1 MKKIFSFTKKKKHPS
16 GTPDSGSVLSLGY
29 ELKEKDLGKV
39 HKAAWTGDVA
49 KLKQLAKKNDINQL
63 DKENRT
69 ALHIAC
75 ASGHVEVV
83 QFLLE
88 SKAKLNLCD
97 NQNRSA
103 LMKAVQGQHER
114 CVSMLLENHAEPNL
128 VDINGNTALH
138 LAANIPSISIA
149 ILLLQHEAN
158 INAPNKEGFTP
169 LTVAVRE
176 DHIEMAEFLLNESAD
191 VNLLDQD
198 QRSPLMI
205 AAGNGQ
211 IGMLRL
217 LLRFNADTT
226 LKDTKGW
233 SADDYAGMNGH
244 HPCSHLII
252 EHGTQRSDGP
262 SLSHQ
267 GLGKKKK
274 KKALGSPFQDLEAG
288 FSLGG
293 PATDKDGNGANEAGG
308 GFEDN
313 SQSESLSRVSKSASD
328 EWPSSEDDD
337 ELVLNKKKP
346 QKVNL
351 SRMIASKKGEA
362 DRVAEQ
368 GKSKD
373 SEQPSSSKATSDSRE
388 GSPEAEDSEEEVGEE
403 EEEEEEEDDDDDDD
417 DDDEEEEE
425 EEEDDEEEEE
435 DDEESDEEDG
445 EEDEEENENEEED
458 DDNCVAAVQA
468 NTSEYE
474 DILKPSVAAALNI
487 TDSADSQKIPATDIS
502 YSDGTTPD
510 NVDASEKDAKTDIQ
524 NTGLVCPVGSPSFAM
539 LKTLNVEDDCVVSA
553 IRVESKFSDEDDS
566 LGKECIWSSG
576 QNKTLHLG
584 STGGPMSSRPGT
596 ETLSH
601 CKIKEEEF
609 ERELEKDDVDD
620 DDSWSNKQNSGET
633 VWKNSDNDEDNQ
645 TVGFGCNTVL
655 ANQKNILSE
664 VCAENT
670 HSASDAEDGT
680 GLSEVLKEDK
690 RRSSWGSSLEDSDAD
705 LSQEDEV
712 KNEML
717 DQKSDFRGLDL
728 QQEGLNE
735 KSKLTKSNEDH
746 VDTSW
751 DSSSPMVPSSKC
763 VSPKQMVEKPKSSTG
778 VHPSK
783 SRPGKASPDLSEWN
797 SSSENDENDY
807 GSCTK
812 GKVVCGKVSKTNVT
826 PNKTGEQH
834 NSDGSWQG
842 NTGSHKKETNDAPPA
857 ESPVPD
863 NDNVDSILQNK
874 RKLDLEKK
882 KSDDSSWDD
891 EDESDESE
899 KQKTEDEVADSGD
912 LLKMNLS
919 TPAGVRSPKSR
930 PSSTMDKKLEEETEV
945 GNGHKNN
952 EVVVGKDQST
962 ENNRPQE
969 EKLVTVI
976 KSDPPRDEES
986 SEDSDSLDQ
995 RLQYDF
1001 ASATVKVSDVGDDSD
1016 NVLDGGEKSD
1026 DEHAA
1031 RLTAYVQ
1038 LQDKS
1043 AIVPETRVSS
1053 HNIDG
1058 EQHYEVTH
1066 DQGHD
1071 GKTFFD
1077 QVLPQTDID
1086 DVDLDSPDEGERI
1099 GMGHFKNIEDC
1110 VSQKEDST
1118 DNEDDDN
1125 EDDDNDDKEQVGE
1138 DEEDEDEG
1146 DMSDENDQPAESE
1159 ESLGAASTVPETEKD
1174 KKRDFLSELGLQKG
1188 EEEQD
1193 SWDSE
1198 SHSED
1203 TNMPHEEKQS
1213 SFLRPTEPTQHQEV
1227 TSTADEANKENLFY
1241 IPSFLRGE
1249 GGSKMVALVPRR
1261 SVDRPRGSQ
1270 AGNDA
1275 NEKEH
1280 DTKEDI
1286 TQKETGKP
1294 KWEPLSVLSKL
1305 EGDNDRKTDLM
1316 EELGLGDVD
1325 DLEDASDWDSASTTS
1340 KRTLPGRKM
1349 TSPGLDEFPECI
1361 NPALNEQDEDVTAAA
1376 PPTPQRSISLTP
1388 HRLLPHPQPRA
1399 RKLVPQKPESEEE
1412 SDWEPENVAPSAS
1425 TNTAKIDY
1433 QWQYTA
1439 EHQAVVKPDSPELSS
1454 MAGDRQGDK
1463 ELDGP
1468 QHKEKDDTG
1477 DTCEL
1482 GLNKAWL
1489 SGRVGEN
1496 CNDLRDQPSP
1506 EGGGEDCPW
1515 EKRYEKL
1522 WVEVEKR
1529 EVKSTFKN
1537 VAGELKEKF
1546 GELFQS
1552 RCSAEEAAEEEQ
1564 ATAESTSAEE
1574 GSSDEDEGEIIVR
1587 PAARARS
1594 TVLLTIPEQ
1603 RESGLEDSLTESPGN
1618 SRCEDGMQLA
1628 QPPVSDSSM
1637 HQEPELLTDDAL
1649 EESRSPS
1656 PHLTTAQRECYR
1668 DHAST
1673 AFTDG
1678 HIIRHIYDS
1687 NVDSSSFLKD
1697 ETKHGPFHKQ
1707 HLDLISK
1714 DQTADLQEAEVNNVE
1729 EDREEATKSYP
1740 PLISRHS
1747 ASIPGV
1753 SDEELEEDLER
1764 FKLEVGMLKV
1774 VFMDLEKEKA
1784 QLLKEVG
1791 KEMTKTGAE
1800 VQKSNAS
1807 RDTGGMTQEEADTEK
1822 PESRLGSLLRQT
1834 GAIQLEQQPAANKST
1849 NEAPEQSH
1857 LPLQQSHSSN
1867 KQEEQTV
1874 EETLKLELVRGA
1886 RHSRAPPTN
1895 THVNGDPLS
1904 VFDDSTLSD
1913 VSDDEGRLT
1922 SRKQKNE
1929 NAEEELA
1936 EDFDELTQSSDTAT
1950 DDIDSPTSGYRH
1962 ASVLIQKLDSAT
1974 LDSRS
1979 MVKLQNIFH
1988 EYERSIQKARSRHGY
2003 LADKVSQL
2011 EVERAELKSTLEEVK
2026 DVKSALERNQLELQ
2040 TEVTNLKFQLKQE
2053 QENRRNATM
2062 MYNTTRDKLRRTE
2075 EQHQLEVQERQKVEL
2090 TLRNLELEMRT
2101 LVNNMKQLEE
2111 DHSETQR
2118 LLAQERSARMLQE
2131 NLLNS
2136 HLHKQQEI
2144 EEENKRNISK
2154 SNEALSQLTEAS
2166 DRERELLQQNATLQ
2180 EQLTILRTDLE
2191 RSQANSTLKESH
2203 ILEENEALKEQLEDF
2218 RRDLKL
2224 NRDALTQTVF
2234 NCNNQVTTLKSELAM
2249 ITTRLENERQT
2260 RETLEV
2266 EVESTRT
2273 RLVGAVK
2280 EAERCLAAT
2289 AETEK
2294 ALLRE
2299 KEEHQRLKEKLT
2311 GEATTQRETVSCL
2324 SQKLAKSEACT
2335 NSLENEV
2342 HRGTL
2347 QLTEKGL
2354 LLDVLQREKDQA
2366 TARVK
2371 ELEAALQSE
2380 RELVSRSKA
2389 RQEVTQERL
2398 AQAQSEGMLMRQQL
2412 EEAQNKGVAKDRA
2425 VTDAQERFSDILSKL
2440 RSDCEERV
2448 QLVEERNKE
2457 LASKAADL
2465 RDQIYK
2471 LEEEK
2476 NERET
2481 NLRQLQQE
2489 LADSLKRLSM
2499 SEASLEVNTRY
2510 RNDLEEEKTRLF
2522 KDIDRLKGK
2531 LEESE
2536 DHHVQA
2542 ERRINSLKSG
2552 LDEREKELTTA
2563 AQKLQEAL
2571 SASAASDTTIKQLE
2585 EAVQRLEIENARLEA
2600 AAKLQSNKIGVLQ
2613 KEAQEAV
2620 MVSNLF
2626 QLSDCSPGGGVRG
2639 HLEDLVTNLQSSKM
2653 TLEDQLNREVQ
2664 KQSVLSHTAQDSQAL
2679 WEEELK
2685 SRSKLGLRLAELEK
2699 EKGELNTQMEIEKK
2713 KAKKI
2718 TEQKKAVDTRLDQE
2732 MKRNTELQKEMY
2744 RLRTLLKTAK
2754 KKLRDQDT
2762 GGAEFGSPM
2771 SSVRMELGRHSQ
2783 AEGGFGRVKD
2793 KVDDLQ
2799 VQLEKEATRRSQL
2812 EKVNG
2817 ELKDQLASLKSF
2829 SHSTDQL
2836 ERSKRQLEEE
2846 VLDLRRRMETAH
2858 MEQSQV
2864 EQYRRDTEERARQ
2877 EIQQKLEQVNLFLQS
2892 QAASQEAL
2900 DQIKATNEVNLR
2912 SQLEQKIRELEGELG
2927 RARNTQQ
2934 DSLNQ
2939 RDSTRTEL
2947 ERYRQLYAEELRLSK
2962 SLAAKLER
2970 ANSRLTE
2977 ANSKLLNERS
2987 RSLFASS
2994 IANGS
2999 LGSPSLDVGALG
3011 SPANYGATLG
3021 TLNRSLGLG
3030 LSLLSPVADAQ
3041 NSRVEDYLAKMQ
3053 SELDR
3058 NISKELNN
3066 ATAELDVGSARLSPV
3081 GSVSRVEL
3089 DPFSRATQQYLEV
3102 LKKNNMI

>member
-1325 DLEDASDWDSASTTS
+1325 DLEAVKPDASDWDSASTTS

-1468 QHKEKDDTG
+1468 QHK
-1477 DTCEL
+1477 
-1482 GLNKAWL
+1482 
-1489 SGRVGEN
+1489 
-1496 CNDLRDQPSP
+1496 
-1506 EGGGEDCPW
+1506 
-1515 EKRYEKL
+1515 
-1522 WVEVEKR
+1522 
-1529 EVKSTFKN
+1529 
-1537 VAGELKEKF
+1537 
-1546 GELFQS
+1546 
-1552 RCSAEEAAEEEQ
+1552 
-1564 ATAESTSAEE
+1564 
-1574 GSSDEDEGEIIVR
+1574 
-1587 PAARARS
+1587 
-1594 TVLLTIPEQ
+1594 
-1603 RESGLEDSLTESPGN
+1603 
-1618 SRCEDGMQLA
+1618 
-1628 QPPVSDSSM
+1628 
-1637 HQEPELLTDDAL
+1637 
-1649 EESRSPS
+1649 
-1656 PHLTTAQRECYR
+1656 
-1668 DHAST
+1668 
-1673 AFTDG
+1673 
-1678 HIIRHIYDS
+1678 
-1687 NVDSSSFLKD
+1687 
-1697 ETKHGPFHKQ
+1697 
-1707 HLDLISK
+1707 
-1714 DQTADLQEAEVNNVE
+1714 
-1729 EDREEATKSYP
+1729 
-1740 PLISRHS
+1740 
-1747 ASIPGV
+1747 
-1753 SDEELEEDLER
+1753 
-1764 FKLEVGMLKV
+1764 
-1774 VFMDLEKEKA
+1774 
-1784 QLLKEVG
+1784 VG

-2620 MVSNLF
+2620 MV
-2626 QLSDCSPGGGVRG
+2626 RG